1 MVKMSDLARFD
12 PKNRLSLFR
21 KTPYT
26 KRVKEPS
33 VSSPEPDA
41 SPEVASDFADIE
53 PRLQYLRFESDGGHI
68 ARLTLDRPDKNNA
81 FNARMIG
88 ELIAVFDRVAASHQ
102 IRVLVL
108 AAAGRAFSA
117 GGDIGWMRAQ
127 ADLTEA
133 QNEADALQLATMLRK
148 LDQLPQ
154 FTLAL
159 VQGAALGGGLGLIA
173 ACDYVCAMEGASF
186 RFSETRL
193 GLTPATIS
201 PFVIA
206 KIGAG
211 HARALFTSAMPFE
224 AREALSMGLVHRLCA
239 DETELANA
247 GAQIVQFAL
256 EGAPGAV
263 RDCKE
268 LVAEVALRR
277 VDLALSR
284 FTAQRI
290 AKRRASAEG
299 QEGLKAFLERRSA
312 VWVPKRGD

>member
-1 MVKMSDLARFD
+1 MPS
-12 PKNRLSLFR
+12 PK
-21 KTPYT
+21 
-26 KRVKEPS
+26 
-33 VSSPEPDA
+33 PDA
-41 SPEVASDFADIE
+41 APDTATDFADFE
-53 PRLQYLRFESDGGHI
+53 PPLQYSRFERASEGV
-68 ARLTLDRPDKNNA
+68 AQLTLDRPDKNNA
-81 FNARMIG
+81 FNAQMIG
-88 ELIAVFDRVAASHQ
+88 ELIAVFDRVAVSET

-117 GGDIGWMRAQ
+117 GGDIAWMRAQ
-127 ADLTEA
+127 ADLTENE
-133 QNEADALQLATMLRK
+133 NEADALQLATMLRK

-173 ACDYVCAMEGASF
+173 ACDYVCAIQSANF

-211 HARALFTSAMPFE
+211 HARALFTSAAPFH
-224 AREALSMGLVHRLCA
+224 ARDALAIGLVHRLCM
-239 DETELANA
+239 DETELAAA
-247 GAQIVQFAL
+247 GAQAVQFAL
-256 EGAPGAV
+256 EGAPGAI

-268 LVAEVALRR
+268 LVADVAGRR
-277 VDLALSR
+277 IDQALSQM
-284 FTAQRI
+284 TARRI

-299 QEGLKAFLERRSA
+299 QEGLNAFLERRSA
-312 VWVPKRGD
+312 AWAPKPAN